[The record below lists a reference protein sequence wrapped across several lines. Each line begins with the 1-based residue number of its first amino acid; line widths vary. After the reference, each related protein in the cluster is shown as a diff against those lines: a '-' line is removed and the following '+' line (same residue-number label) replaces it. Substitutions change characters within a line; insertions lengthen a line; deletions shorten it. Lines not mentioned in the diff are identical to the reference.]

1 MPKFSAQLTQ
11 FTVFFFSMFYLCA
24 YLLLALR
31 KLLVVFTCSTNVTYL
46 MKCLVTSSVI
56 QLAGGRKR
64 TKNTFQSS
72 NSLES
77 QCNSN
82 RKKNHQQKTFF
93 WRRSAVRQATQ
104 NSCTITIR
112 SDPRPTGSLGLD
124 FNKSSNKWHTPPQYR
139 QTKPRIDLWSAS
151 ASETEKKNVRFWNNS
166 AGSRRKGSHSKH
178 QNRKL
183 ALKRLFFVFL
193 RVAHSAHIFSHSLI
207 RRANCSFFLLWL
219 KIYLEYIFC

>member
-11 FTVFFFSMFYLCA
+11 FTVFFFSMFYLRA

-112 SDPRPTGSLGLD
+112 SDPSDRLPWARFQQIVQQMTHTAPVPTNKTPNWFMVGECERDRKKKCSL
-124 FNKSSNKWHTPPQYR
+124 
-139 QTKPRIDLWSAS
+139 
-151 ASETEKKNVRFWNNS
+151 
-166 AGSRRKGSHSKH
+166 
-178 QNRKL
+178 
-183 ALKRLFFVFL
+183 LK
-193 RVAHSAHIFSHSLI
+193 
-207 RRANCSFFLLWL
+207 
-219 KIYLEYIFC
+219 

>member
-1 MPKFSAQLTQ
+1 
-11 FTVFFFSMFYLCA
+11 MFYLCA

-82 RKKNHQQKTFF
+82 RKKKSPTKNIFLAPLGSSTGHSKLVHDHHPKWPPSDRLPWARFQQIVQQMTHTAPVPTNKTPNWFMVGECE
-93 WRRSAVRQATQ
+93 RDR
-104 NSCTITIR
+104 
-112 SDPRPTGSLGLD
+112 
-124 FNKSSNKWHTPPQYR
+124 
-139 QTKPRIDLWSAS
+139 
-151 ASETEKKNVRFWNNS
+151 KKNVRFWNNS
-166 AGSRRKGSHSKH
+166 AGSRRKASHSKY

-183 ALKRLFFVFL
+183 ALKRLFFVFCVL
-193 RVAHSAHIFSHSLI
+193 LILHTFSLTLSFEEQIVLFFCYGLKFIWNIFSVSH
-207 RRANCSFFLLWL
+207 
-219 KIYLEYIFC
+219 

>member
-1 MPKFSAQLTQ
+1 
-11 FTVFFFSMFYLCA
+11 MFYLCA

-139 QTKPRIDLWSAS
+139 QTKPRIDLWSAG
-151 ASETEKKNVRFWNNS
+151 ECEWDRKKNVRFWNNS

-183 ALKRLFFVFL
+183 ALKRLFFVFCVL
-193 RVAHSAHIFSHSLI
+193 LILHTFSLTLSFEEQIVLFFCYGLKFIWNIFSVSH
-207 RRANCSFFLLWL
+207 
-219 KIYLEYIFC
+219 